1 MAIRG
6 RVMVKILPLPGVLAT
21 VISPS
26 ISVARRLQMAR
37 PRPLPPK
44 RRVVEDSAWVKGLN
58 RLA

>member
-1 MAIRG
+1 
-6 RVMVKILPLPGVLAT
+6 MVKILPLPGVLAT